1 MKSKLSLSNRR
12 QPLIELENIY
22 RSYTS
27 GDVVTHV
34 LKGISLTIQQ
44 GEMVAIVGT
53 SGSGKSTLM
62 NIIGCLDSPD
72 YGSISICGLNVN
84 SASSIQL
91 AQLRSQHIGFIFQR
105 YHLMS
110 WLSAIENVMVP
121 AQYTSMPMASR
132 KIRAKKLLEKL
143 GLSDRA
149 GHKPA
154 QLSGGQQQRVSIARS
169 LMNGAE
175 IILADEPTG
184 ALDSVNSRA
193 LMTLLRNLHKE
204 GHTIILIT
212 HDPQIAHQAERIIEI
227 SDGLIISDNRT
238 FMAPFCPS
246 VEKQDANKPAY
257 TGRLHAFQNI
267 KEIIKGAWYAL
278 LGHRLRTFLSMLG
291 IVIGISSVVSCIALG
306 EGTQKNIL
314 RQISQLGTHTLE
326 IRPGLGWDTDR
337 PDLENSLSL
346 QDVEQLSKFR
356 TIDSISPVITQNV
369 SISYNGSPI
378 SASLSGVSNSFFRVK
393 GMRVNNGH
401 YFSQTDIDR
410 QIASVV
416 INNEIRNTLFN
427 PDENPVG
434 KIVQVDGIPF
444 RIDGI
449 IATGSS
455 GLSQNNPELWMPYTS
470 LTERLSGE
478 KSIES
483 ILLRLNDRYD
493 SAQTEKRIENF
504 LIKAHGRKD
513 FFIQSNEQITRA
525 IREASDSMTF
535 LITAI
540 AAISLIVGGVG
551 VMNIMLVSVIE
562 RTHEIGIRLSVGARP
577 RDIMQQFMIE
587 SILICV
593 AGGAGGILLSFLT
606 GFICEYFT
614 PDFTMIFS
622 WKALLVA
629 CSTSV
634 FTGLVFG
641 FIPARNAA
649 HLQPTQALAR

>member
-1 MKSKLSLSNRR
+1 MNNKR
-12 QPLIELENIY
+12 QPLIELENIH

-34 LKGISLTIQQ
+34 LNGISLTIRQ
-44 GEMVAIVGT
+44 GEMVAIVGA

-72 YGSISICGLNVN
+72 YGSISICGINAN
-84 SASSIQL
+84 AASSIQL

-121 AQYTSMPMASR
+121 TQYTSVPMALR
-132 KIRAKKLLEKL
+132 KIRARELLQKL
-143 GLSDRA
+143 GLSDHM
-149 GHKPA
+149 GHKPD
-154 QLSGGQQQRVSIARS
+154 QLSGGQQQRVSIARA

-193 LMTLLRNLHKE
+193 LMTHLRTLHKE
-204 GHTIILIT
+204 GHTIVLIT

-227 SDGLIISDNRT
+227 SDGLIISDKRNS
-238 FMAPFCPS
+238 MVPFCPP
-246 VEKQDANKPAY
+246 VGKEDVDEPVY

-267 KEIIKGAWYAL
+267 KEMFKGAWYAL

-356 TIDSISPVITQNV
+356 TVDSISPVITQDV
-369 SISYNGSPI
+369 SISYNGAPV

-393 GMRVNNGH
+393 GMRVNTGH
-401 YFSQTDIDR
+401 YFSQKDIDR

-416 INNEIRNTLFN
+416 INNEIKNILFN
-427 PDENPVG
+427 PNEKPVG
-434 KIVQVDGIPF
+434 KIIQVNGIPF
-444 RIDGI
+444 RVDGI
-449 IATGSS
+449 IGTESS

-470 LTERLSGE
+470 LIGRLSGE

-483 ILLRLNDRYD
+483 ILLRLNDRFD
-493 SAQTEKRIENF
+493 SAQTQKRIENF
-504 LIKAHGRKD
+504 LIKLHGRRD

-577 RDIMQQFMIE
+577 SDIMQQFMIE

-593 AGGAGGILLSFLT
+593 TGGGGGILLSFLT
-606 GFICEYFT
+606 GFLCEYFI
-614 PDFTMIFS
+614 PDLTMIFT

-634 FTGLVFG
+634 FIGLIFG
-641 FIPARNAA
+641 FFPARNAA
-649 HLQPTQALAR
+649 HLQPTQALARS